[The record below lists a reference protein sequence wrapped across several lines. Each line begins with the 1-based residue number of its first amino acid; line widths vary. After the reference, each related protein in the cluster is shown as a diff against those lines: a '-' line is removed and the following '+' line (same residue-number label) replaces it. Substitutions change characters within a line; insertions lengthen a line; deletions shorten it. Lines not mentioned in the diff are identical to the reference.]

1 MKMTAVKKLSAVLL
15 CFIMM
20 FVMGTNAFAE
30 TVQDRIEQ
38 SLGNASEQFESATPE
53 EQEEMQDAFSS
64 LLQDS
69 GLADIDLGSLA
80 GADLGSVIGGLGD
93 TLALDSVMGLF
104 TDAFSSGV
112 AMIEDAIG
120 GGLGTSDGS
129 NTATTQKQ
137 PVAGGSPNTIIANT
151 NPPSSTVAVGVPEDK
166 LPTTVVS
173 TTSEPTTY
181 APGTTTSANMVGVGI
196 TTGTT
201 APAVAIDDAMSTSK
215 LAIVL
220 VLSMSTIVVILS
232 IVIFFVMRRK

>member
-15 CFIMM
+15 SFIMI
-20 FVMGTNAFAE
+20 FVFATNVFAE
-30 TVQDRIEQ
+30 TVQDRLEQ
-38 SLGNASEQFESATPE
+38 SLGDASEQFESATPE
-53 EQEEMQDAFSS
+53 EQDEMQGAFSS
-64 LLQDS
+64 LLENA

-80 GADLGSVIGGLGD
+80 GADLGAIIGGLGD

-129 NTATTQKQ
+129 NTATTT
-137 PVAGGSPNTIIANT
+137 PAAGGSPNTIIANT

-166 LPTTVVS
+166 LPTTS
-173 TTSEPTTY
+173 APTTY
-181 APGTTTSANMVGVGI
+181 APGSTTSAPIVGAGI

-201 APAVAIDDAMSTSK
+201 APAVITDDTMSTSK
-215 LAIVL
+215 L
-220 VLSMSTIVVILS
+220 IVVLILAMATLVVIMS
-232 IVIFFVMRRK
+232 IVIFFVMKRK

>member
-15 CFIMM
+15 SFIMM
-20 FVMGTNAFAE
+20 FVFATNVFAE
-30 TVQDRIEQ
+30 TVQDRIEN
-38 SLGNASEQFESATPE
+38 SLGNASEQFESSTPE
-53 EQEEMQDAFSS
+53 EQETMQDAFSS
-64 LLQDS
+64 LLENA

-80 GADLGSVIGGLGD
+80 GADLGSIVGGIGD
-93 TLALDSVMGLF
+93 TLALDNVMGLF

-129 NTATTQKQ
+129 NTATTNK

-166 LPTTVVS
+166 LPSTNVS
-173 TTSEPTTY
+173 TTNAPTTY
-181 APGTTTSANMVGVGI
+181 EPGTTTSANMVGVGI

-201 APAVAIDDAMSTSK
+201 APAVEIDGEMSTSK
-215 LAIVL
+215 LAVVII
-220 VLSMSTIVVILS
+220 LSMSTIVVIMA